1 MGGEKMLFS
10 EIERKEVLDVNAN
23 RVGNIID
30 VDLDV
35 NKGTINHFMI
45 KIGVFKKVPLTPEK
59 IDRIG
64 SKVLLKV
71 SRVDLES
78 TPVISK

>member
-1 MGGEKMLFS
+1 MLFS

-71 SRVDLES
+71 SRADLES
-78 TPVISK
+78 TPVMSK